1 MTLLSFN
8 YFRFRVQ
15 FLWFFFVHVELL
27 EDYSYNIANTYRE
40 RYWSPVRRQR
50 QSTWRIPPTLWN
62 TSSVSTTKKQTQYSM
77 FIWTQYI
84 SSTHMDIGGTV
95 KGSSTR
101 VFAITRLPSLLP
113 PLHCLSLRSCCRHV
127 TFPSL
132 KKRSS
137 VMTWFLSEYKKGD
150 TVKFST
156 WSFLWA
162 VYTAF
167 GLSVDPLTRAFKCKH
182 RWWMAM
188 LIKWAELVLF
198 IRFIKV
204 FVLYKTFK
212 RMKCRR
218 DCGFVYGRG

>member
-1 MTLLSFN
+1 MK
-8 YFRFRVQ
+8 
-15 FLWFFFVHVELL
+15 LL
-27 EDYSYNIANTYRE
+27 ECFSIILDLGPIYLVFSRCIC
-40 RYWSPVRRQR
+40 
-50 QSTWRIPPTLWN
+50 RI
-62 TSSVSTTKKQTQYSM
+62 
-77 FIWTQYI
+77 
-84 SSTHMDIGGTV
+84 IGGLLQYRGHLPWMLLIARTKTTTITV
-95 KGSSTR
+95 EDNVDSVKYIFCILHKSNSIFNVYMNTIYIQHTHGHRWTVEGSSTR

-137 VMTWFLSEYKKGD
+137 VMTWFLSEFKKGD

-188 LIKWAELVLF
+188 LIKWAELAVF

-204 FVLYKTFK
+204 FVLYKTL
-212 RMKCRR
+212 KCRR
-218 DCGFVYGRG
+218 DRGFVCGRG

>member
-1 MTLLSFN
+1 M
-8 YFRFRVQ
+8 
-15 FLWFFFVHVELL
+15 
-27 EDYSYNIANTYRE
+27 NTIIY
-40 RYWSPVRRQR
+40 PAH
-50 QSTWRIPPTLWN
+50 TW
-62 TSSVSTTKKQTQYSM
+62 TSVN
-77 FIWTQYI
+77 
-84 SSTHMDIGGTV
+84 
-95 KGSSTR
+95 STR

-113 PLHCLSLRSCCRHV
+113 PLHCLSLRNWCRHV

-132 KKRSS
+132 KKRFS

-156 WSFLWA
+156 WPFLWA

-182 RWWMAM
+182 GWWMAM
-188 LIKWAELVLF
+188 LIKWAELAVF

-212 RMKCRR
+212 RVWSVGGTAVLFRAGLIMLCLINASMLSGAEQSGLSKTP
-218 DCGFVYGRG
+218 GKQGRMLI

>member
-1 MTLLSFN
+1 MNGIDRQYEDSDNQRGRYRRLCEIHLLYPPQKN
-8 YFRFRVQ
+8 K
-15 FLWFFFVHVELL
+15 L
-27 EDYSYNIANTYRE
+27 NI
-40 RYWSPVRRQR
+40 QC
-50 QSTWRIPPTLWN
+50 
-62 TSSVSTTKKQTQYSM
+62 
-77 FIWTQYI
+77 WTQYI

-188 LIKWAELVLF
+188 LIKWAELVVF